1 MCRFVIF
8 SVLNF
13 LFSLDKYITFLKN
26 CLEWKI
32 RDILIGWYI
41 YLLLIYLQV
50 VLLSCYLACIEF
62 LYLTNTI
69 NHKNKKS
76 LRMENRKNFDRV
88 LNFLVNIVIN
98 EGNQMILISWT
109 FILSI

>member
-13 LFSLDKYITFLKN
+13 LFSLDKYIAFLKN
-26 CLEWKI
+26 RLEWKI

-62 LYLTNTI
+62 LYFTNII

-88 LNFLVNIVIN
+88 LNFLVNK
-98 EGNQMILISWT
+98 E
-109 FILSI
+109 